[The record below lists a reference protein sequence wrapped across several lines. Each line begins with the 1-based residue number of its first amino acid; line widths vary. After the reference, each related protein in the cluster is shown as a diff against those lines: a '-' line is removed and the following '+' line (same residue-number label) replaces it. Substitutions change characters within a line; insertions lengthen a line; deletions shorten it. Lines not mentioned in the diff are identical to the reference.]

1 MKDALSQLMWY
12 IPALWRR
19 RWQILGVAWLV
30 CAVGWAA
37 VAFIPDQYKVQ
48 SKVHID
54 TESLLRPLLRGLAV
68 DVDPMQQ
75 VDMMQRTLVS
85 RSNLERVARMTDLD
99 LQARSEEQMAKL
111 ISGLQDNVSLEADKM
126 NIFTI
131 SYEDQDPQVA
141 YKVVQ
146 ALLSIYMESNAGTT
160 RREFDSARAFLD
172 DQVRRYERQMR
183 EAEARLNTFKQ
194 ENLGYLPGNATFVD
208 HMNRTRVDL
217 DGLQNQLAE
226 AEARA
231 EEMRRQLAELPQWVE
246 VASAGGPPS
255 GLEVRILDLQQRLD
269 DLLLRYTDRHPDV
282 IAMKQLLGELEGQMA
297 MNIGGP
303 GGPPVGAGPGA
314 GPGPGPGAGS
324 GPGAGAGPGAG
335 PDGAADGLPGADGPG
350 LAAAGV
356 EGGEGPVP
364 ASVAAGADAAAAHQ
378 APQFMEPA
386 PGNRLPNQIYHS
398 VKVAL
403 VDAESQVAALRSAV
417 ERKKV
422 ELDRLRGE
430 VNRMPE
436 IQAQLDRLTR
446 DYTLARAS
454 YEEFLKRRETATISE
469 SREVNADKVQ
479 FRVIDPPQVPVL
491 PTGIKRPLL
500 LSVVFVGGLGAAFG
514 IAILL
519 VSLQS
524 NFVSTTRLSQVVGL
538 PVLGSI
544 AMVKHET
551 PTQRMLR
558 LSSFGGV
565 ASALIAVFVGL
576 MVVEMQVGLPNAVP
590 ADVKE
595 RVTGRVKS
603 LVETIQ

>member
-30 CAVGWAA
+30 CAAGWAA
-37 VAFIPDQYKVQ
+37 VAFIPDQYRVQ

-68 DVDPMQQ
+68 DVDPLQQ
-75 VDMMQRTLVS
+75 IDLMQRTLVS

-99 LQARSEEQMAKL
+99 LGTRSEEDMARL
-111 ISGLQDNVSLEADKM
+111 ITTLQEKIALEADKM

-131 SYEDQDPQVA
+131 SYEDRDPQVA

-183 EAEARLNTFKQ
+183 EAEARLNAFKQ
-194 ENLGYLPGNATFVD
+194 DNLGYLPGNTTFVD
-208 HMNRTRVDL
+208 HMNRTRTDL
-217 DGLQNQLAE
+217 DDLENQLAE
-226 AEARA
+226 AEARS
-231 EEMRRQLAELPQWVE
+231 EELRRQLADLPQWVE
-246 VASAGGPPS
+246 VANTAGPPT
-255 GLEVRILDLQQRLD
+255 GLEVRILELQQRLD
-269 DLLLRYTDRHPDV
+269 DMLMRYTPKHPDV
-282 IAMKQLLGELEGQMA
+282 VAVKALLESLHVEMA
-297 MNIGGP
+297 QAGGIP
-303 GGPPVGAGPGA
+303 GGPPGVAGP
-314 GPGPGPGAGS
+314 PVVP
-324 GPGAGAGPGAG
+324 
-335 PDGAADGLPGADGPG
+335 AAMATGDVPPEVAEAAEEEVTVVDAAP
-350 LAAAGV
+350 LAA
-356 EGGEGPVP
+356 
-364 ASVAAGADAAAAHQ
+364 
-378 APQFMEPA
+378 
-386 PGNRLPNQIYHS
+386 NRLPNQIYHS
-398 VKVAL
+398 VKVSL

-417 ERKKV
+417 ERKRGDL
-422 ELDRLRGE
+422 ERLRGE

-436 IQAQLDRLTR
+436 IQAQLDRLNR
-446 DYTLARAS
+446 DYSLARAG
-454 YEEFLKRRETATISE
+454 YEEFLKRRETANISE

-500 LSVVFVGGLGAAFG
+500 LSVVFVVGLAGALA
-514 IAILL
+514 IAVLL

-524 NFVSTTRLSQVVGL
+524 NFVSTTRLSQIVGL
-538 PVLGSI
+538 PVLGSVS
-544 AMVKHET
+544 MVRHESAA
-551 PTQRMLR
+551 QRMLR

-576 MVVEMQVGLPNAVP
+576 MVVELQVGLPNAVP

-595 RVTGRVKS
+595 TVAGKMKT

>member
-68 DVDPMQQ
+68 DVDPLQQ
-75 VDMMQRTLVS
+75 IDLMQRTLVS

-99 LQARSEEQMAKL
+99 LEARTEEDMAKL
-111 ISGLQDNVSLEADKM
+111 ITRLQDQVSLEADKM

-131 SYEDQDPQVA
+131 SYEDRDPQVA

-183 EAEARLNTFKQ
+183 EAEARLNEFKQ
-194 ENLGYLPGNATFVD
+194 ENLGYLPGNTTFID
-208 HMNRTRVDL
+208 HMNRTRADL
-217 DGLQNQLAE
+217 TQLESQLAE

-231 EEMRRQLAELPQWVE
+231 EEMRRQLADLPQWVE
-246 VASAGGPPS
+246 VAGASGPPT
-255 GLEVRILDLQQRLD
+255 GIEVRVLELQSRLD
-269 DLLLRYTDRHPDV
+269 DLMMRYTAKHPDV
-282 IAMKQLLGELEGQMA
+282 IAVKQLLESLQAEMA
-297 MNIGGP
+297 QQFA
-303 GGPPVGAGPGA
+303 GGPPTGGPPTAAPAAASTG
-314 GPGPGPGAGS
+314 GPA
-324 GPGAGAGPGAG
+324 AGAEAGA
-335 PDGAADGLPGADGPG
+335 PTGAEGAVP
-350 LAAAGV
+350 AAIGSAGV
-356 EGGEGPVP
+356 AVSEGGPAFDPAAMAGATGGAVPP
-364 ASVAAGADAAAAHQ
+364 ASVQAGDSL
-378 APQFMEPA
+378 PPS
-386 PGNRLPNQIYHS
+386 NRLPNQLYHS
-398 VKVAL
+398 VKVSLIDTEA
-403 VDAESQVAALRSAV
+403 QVAALHSAV
-417 ERKKV
+417 DRKQQ
-422 ELDRLRGE
+422 ELERLRGE

-436 IQAQLDRLTR
+436 IQAQLDRLSR
-446 DYTLARAS
+446 DYNLARAG
-454 YEEFLKRRETATISE
+454 YEEFLKRRETANISE

-500 LSVVFVGGLGAAFG
+500 LAVVFVFGLGTAFA
-514 IAILL
+514 IAVLL

-538 PVLGSI
+538 PVLGSVS
-544 AMVKHET
+544 MVSNET
-551 PTQRMLR
+551 PTHRMLR

-565 ASALIAVFVGL
+565 ASALVAVFVGL

-590 ADVKE
+590 ADVK
-595 RVTGRVKS
+595 VTVSEKVRS
-603 LVETIQ
+603 LVETVQ